1 MTKANEEHI
10 CPCFKT
16 INVLTADFSYTL
28 YRIMS
33 ENREEE
39 NVEPKEKKGESE
51 RCEKRWEWKR
61 DVQKKY
67 EQKELEKFG
76 IVFYYFIWF

>member
-51 RCEKRWEWKR
+51 RCEKR
-61 DVQKKY
+61 
-67 EQKELEKFG
+67 
-76 IVFYYFIWF
+76 